1 MATKTIAWESG
12 GGYITLTYTGKGS
25 APISVQSDAND
36 SFNDRQQVVS
46 IVTTEGSPER
56 AVDLLVKQKG
66 KSYPVGT
73 VFNFDYTG
81 TVQEVTLPP
90 GRYKLQCWGAQ
101 GGDSYDYDAIG
112 SKGGY
117 SEGEITL
124 TEVTKFYVF
133 VGGKGGNGST
143 SSMVN
148 GGWNGGGGSAG
159 YVKYDGSTTRAI
171 GGGGLSDKS
180 TTFSYP
186 ACGGG
191 ATDIA
196 TVTSDMEYSDYVTNR
211 SYESYNSRC
220 IVAGGGAGASGCRR
234 AVTTYTTTDNLYSSG
249 STKDYSRDS
258 TSYYIGEDLSTTAG
272 ATFILKNVTAILG
285 SPYSTAIEITD
296 ADGVTTSYGEG
307 EPATVPTGATL
318 VGVRIRY
325 KSAPKYTVSWDVYS
339 RKTTAST
346 EFSTLQSNG
355 ISYGGGVQSGG
366 ENGANASQYPGW
378 GFGYG
383 QNQVETNSR
392 YLPGAG
398 GGGWWGG
405 CSFSSNTLQR
415 LDDCGGGS
423 GFVNTAENAQYL
435 LDGYTGLQLDSG
447 STIDGGNSFPS
458 PSGGNETGHS
468 GNGYARITVI
478 E

>member
-25 APISVQSDAND
+25 APISVQSDVND
-36 SFNDRQQVVS
+36 SFDDRQQVVS

-66 KSYPVGT
+66 KTYPVGT

-81 TVQEVTLPP
+81 TVQEVTLPA

-101 GGDSYDYDAIG
+101 GGDSYNYDAIG

-124 TEVTKFYVF
+124 TEVTTFYVF

-148 GGWNGGGGSAG
+148 GGWNGGGGSVG
-159 YVKYDGSTTRAI
+159 YTNLNDSVDI
-171 GGGGLSDKS
+171 G
-180 TTFSYP
+180 TSYP

-196 TVTSDMEYSDYVTNR
+196 TVTSDMSYSDYRTNR
-211 SYESYNSRC
+211 SEASLLSRC
-220 IVAGGGAGASGCRR
+220 IVAGGGGGASAYTKGIR
-234 AVTTYTTTDNLYSSG
+234 TTTSSDKFYSG
-249 STKDYSRDS
+249 GATKKYSQDS
-258 TSYYIGEDLSTTAG
+258 TSYYIGGDLPITVGETYV
-272 ATFILKNVTAILG
+272 LKDVSVTID
-285 SPYSTAIEITD
+285 SPYNIAIEVIK
-296 ADGVTTSYGEG
+296 DGSISYYAEGQAARIESGTTS
-307 EPATVPTGATL
+307 

-325 KSAPKYTVSWDVYS
+325 HSAPQHVVSWSVYKREYTVSVENEVY
-339 RKTTAST
+339 
-346 EFSTLQSNG
+346 QSNG
-355 ISYGGGVQSGG
+355 MSYGGGTSGG
-366 ENGANASQYPGW
+366 GRNPGTQEGPSAKKF
-378 GFGYG
+378 GFGS
-383 QNQVETNSR
+383 NQTVSNAKYVS
-392 YLPGAG
+392 GGG
-398 GGGWWGG
+398 GGGWYGG
-405 CSFSSNTLQR
+405 GSARTDLSSSIPIIQTA
-415 LDDCGGGS
+415 GSGGS
-423 GFVNTAENAQYL
+423 GFVNIADNAQYRP
-435 LDGYTGLQLDSG
+435 DGYTGLQLDSG

>member
-36 SFNDRQQVVS
+36 SFDARQQVVS

-66 KSYPVGT
+66 KTYPVGT

-124 TEVTKFYVF
+124 TQVTTLYVF
-133 VGGKGGNGST
+133 VGGMGST
-143 SSMVN
+143 GSSTAMVN
-148 GGWNGGGGSAG
+148 GGWNGGGGCVGRSTYSDGEDVG
-159 YVKYDGSTTRAI
+159 Y
-171 GGGGLSDKS
+171 
-180 TTFSYP
+180 SYP

-196 TVTSDMEYSDYVTNR
+196 TVTSDMSYSGYHTNR
-211 SYESYNSRC
+211 SEASLLSRC
-220 IVAGGGAGASGCRR
+220 IVAGGGGGATAIRR
-234 AVTTYTTTDNLYSSG
+234 EVITTTSTRTEYKSG
-249 STKDYSRDS
+249 STIKYTQTGSLYIYTYNLPATSGLIYEAEYSSMANIYSAGIKLTKNDG
-258 TSYYIGEDLSTTAG
+258 TTTLYPNGSYARVTD
-272 ATFILKNVTAILG
+272 NVTKAELQISFSSNPSGLTTTWKV
-285 SPYSTAIEITD
+285 YKVTI
-296 ADGVTTSYGEG
+296 TTS
-307 EPATVPTGATL
+307 TDTTD
-318 VGVRIRY
+318 Y
-325 KSAPKYTVSWDVYS
+325 KSNEK
-339 RKTTAST
+339 
-346 EFSTLQSNG
+346 G
-355 ISYGGGVQSGG
+355 YGGGTSGG
-366 ENGANASQYPGW
+366 GYSPG
-378 GFGYG
+378 GQQNTSSFNVFGYG
-383 QNQVETNSR
+383 QNQTYANRR
-392 YLPGAG
+392 YVSGAG
-398 GGGWWGG
+398 GGGWYGG
-405 CSFSSNTLQR
+405 SRSVSNLKSAIAVIQQS
-415 LDDCGGGS
+415 GSGGS
-423 GFVNTAENAQYL
+423 GFVNIADNADCRP
-435 LDGYTGLQLDSG
+435 DGYTGLELDSG
-447 STIDGGNSFPS
+447 TTTSGGNSFPS

-468 GNGYARITVI
+468 GNGYARITKI